1 MVAESVS
8 GPGRL
13 SKRTDRQPVRQL
25 TDAAYGEQASF
36 RQAQQGAPMVNT
48 ANPATAMPAAAPGA
62 GVVPLDAP
70 TERPDEPVTA
80 GAPVGA
86 GPGPEV
92 LGLVPSQAA
101 EARSMLKFLPIIE
114 AATEREDVGEQM
126 RMLVRYLRGVRGG
139 G

>member
-1 MVAESVS
+1 VAESVS

-70 TERPDEPVTA
+70 TERPGEPVTA

-92 LGLVPSQAA
+92 LGLPNPRSEAQELVKYLPMLERRANSPESSQTL
-101 EARSMLKFLPIIE
+101 RNIVQYLKGL
-114 AATEREDVGEQM
+114 A
-126 RMLVRYLRGVRGG
+126 
-139 G
+139 